1 MSKKPDHDKL
11 QELGAR
17 LDKARVEEQKKAP
30 KTKTKSGP
38 SIARA
43 YKVGIELMVAMFV
56 GLAAGFFLDK
66 YLETTPLFIIIFFL
80 LGVAAGFRN
89 VYKAA
94 QMMGNQSSSD
104 EENQG

>member
-1 MSKKPDHDKL
+1 MSKNPDNDKL
-11 QELGAR
+11 QALGER
-17 LDKARVEEQKKAP
+17 LDKARKVEEKKAP
-30 KTKTKSGP
+30 KPKTKGDRSM
-38 SIARA
+38 ARA

-56 GLAAGFFLDK
+56 SLAAGFFLDK

>member
-1 MSKKPDHDKL
+1 MRKKSDNDQLKT
-11 QELGAR
+11 LGER
-17 LDKARVEEQKKAP
+17 LDKVRKVEEKKAP
-30 KTKTKSGP
+30 KPKTAGSQ
-38 SIARA
+38 SMARA

-56 GLAAGFFLDK
+56 GLATGFFVDK
-66 YLETTPLFIIIFFL
+66 WLETTPLFILIFFL

-94 QMMGNQSSSD
+94 QMMGNKSSSD